1 MLRRLFALALTT
13 LAAVLLASAQPAR
26 AVDVP
31 TNDVP
36 LDMENV
42 VPLLYPF
49 GLSVFNVYWDT
60 DWDTNNPGFSRADI
74 DAATT
79 ALTDSNYFDKAA
91 QYGTPD
97 LSFSGSAQAA
107 DFCGGTPGSTTS
119 SVSLILFLLCE
130 EATPFTGVPYSFT
143 DRIYNV
149 IVPRGTTIDDFGS
162 RSCAAYGAYHF
173 VFPSLPA
180 IPFGIPPGG
189 RPIIFTVIPAACVS
203 DVSGLM
209 SSISHEDV
217 EAATDPTPTL
227 HWVDFSTVDSTSLGS
242 LFGSLLNPL
251 KAGEA
256 SDICNNGVG
265 FQSVPVTFSGIPMQV
280 ASYWSN
286 ADNACVVGPSRV
298 VSTSFAATGLSGGAA
313 REVTVNGVTKTLP
326 DTETLLEGAT
336 FSFPD
341 VVTDGA
347 GVRFTHPAGA
357 CSGTVAFPVGNTTAD
372 AATTITCAY
381 TTEFFLTVNT
391 SPAAAAVGNGTLTSS
406 GWHAS
411 GSVVALSADTD
422 VPAGASSRYDF
433 RAWQV
438 NGFSSGASVTM
449 TGPKTATAVY
459 QFQHRV
465 DFAEAGIP
473 ANGTVWHVTIDGA
486 PQPGP
491 AFTWIDHGTGVS
503 YSYETPVADA
513 LDPATRY
520 VLSGVAPPSPLTV
533 LAPGTVTGTYGTQ
546 YLLTVRTS
554 GLGANST
561 SVRNGVSL
569 LGTATD
575 AAPLTVFLPLG
586 TVLSLNVDDPVNGTG
601 GTQYFFQS
609 FAPAPPGTLT
619 SGFTTTASYE
629 TMSQQIDDALA
640 GGGIQ
645 QQGGPG
651 VAGSLK
657 QQWAAVEADL
667 AAGTF
672 AQALGDIESF
682 VSHLAAQSGKKVT
695 VATARELRLD
705 AANVYLYALC
715 RAAALGQINAT
726 THAAKYAYYFALV
739 TSLGGTPRAD
749 C

>member
-26 AVDVP
+26 AADIP
-31 TNDVP
+31 TNDVT

-42 VPLLYPF
+42 VPLVYPF
-49 GLSVFNVYWDT
+49 GLSVFNLYWDT
-60 DWDTNNPGFSRADI
+60 DWDAHNPGFSRADI

-79 ALTDSNYFDKAA
+79 ALTDSNYFDKGA

-119 SVSLILFLLCE
+119 SVSLVLFLICE
-130 EATPFTGVPYSFT
+130 EATPFTGVPYSFAN
-143 DRIYNV
+143 RIYNV
-149 IVPRGTTIDDFGS
+149 IVPTGTTIDDFGS
-162 RSCAAYGAYHF
+162 RSCTAYGAYHF
-173 VFPSLPA
+173 IFPSLPA
-180 IPFGIPPGG
+180 IPFGIPPPG

-209 SSISHEDV
+209 ASISHEDI
-217 EAATDPTPTL
+217 EAATDPTPLL
-227 HWVDFSTVDSTSLGS
+227 HWIDFSTVDSTSLGS
-242 LFGSLLNPL
+242 FFGSVLNPL

-256 SDICNNGVG
+256 SDICENGVG
-265 FQSVPVTFSGIPMQV
+265 FQHVPVTFGGIPMEV
-280 ASYWSN
+280 ESYWSN

-298 VSTSFAATGLSGGAA
+298 VFTRFQATGLSGVTGH
-313 REVTVNGVTKTLP
+313 VTVNGVTQTLP
-326 DTETLLEGAT
+326 DGETLLEGAT

-347 GVRFTHPAGA
+347 GVRFIHPPGA

-381 TTEFFLTVNT
+381 TTEYFLTVNT
-391 SPAAAAVGNGTLTSS
+391 SPAAAAVGNATLTPS
-406 GWHAS
+406 GWHTS
-411 GSVVALSADTD
+411 GSVVALSADAD
-422 VPAGASSRYDF
+422 VPAGAGSRYDF

-438 NGFSSGASVTM
+438 NGFPSGASVTM

-459 QFQHRV
+459 QLQHRV
-465 DFAEAGIP
+465 DFVEAGIP
-473 ANGTVWHVTIDGA
+473 ANGTGWHVTIDGA
-486 PQPGP
+486 LQPGP
-491 AFTWIDHGTGVS
+491 AFTWIDHGTAVS

-513 LDPATRY
+513 LDPAKRY
-520 VLSGVAPPSPLTV
+520 VLSGVAPPSPLAV

-554 GLGANST
+554 GLGTNT
-561 SVRNGVSL
+561 MSVRNGVSL

-575 AAPLTVFLPLG
+575 AAPLAVFLPLG

-601 GTQYFFQS
+601 GTQYFFQTFS
-609 FAPAPPGTLT
+609 PAPPGMLT
-619 SGFTTTASYE
+619 SGFTTTANYE

-645 QQGGPG
+645 QQRGAG
-651 VAGSLK
+651 VAGALK

-667 AAGTF
+667 AAGNF
-672 AQALGDIESF
+672 AQALSDIESF
-682 VSHLAAQSGKKVT
+682 VAHLAAQSGKKVT
-695 VATARELRLD
+695 IATARELRLD

-715 RAAALGQINAT
+715 RAVALGQINAT
-726 THAAKYAYYFALV
+726 THATKYAYYSALV
-739 TSLGGTPRAD
+739 TSLGGTPLPD